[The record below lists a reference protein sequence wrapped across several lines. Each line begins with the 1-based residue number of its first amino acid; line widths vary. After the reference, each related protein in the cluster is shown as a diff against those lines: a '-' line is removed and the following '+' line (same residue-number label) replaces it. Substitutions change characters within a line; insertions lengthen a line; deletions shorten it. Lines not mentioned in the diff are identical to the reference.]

1 MSLTGALNA
10 AVASLRVNQANI
22 QVLSANIAHVNDPN
36 YTRKTLNRE
45 SIVLG
50 DTQIGSVGI
59 ASYSSAVS
67 ESLRKQMESLIARN
81 GTSGAQD
88 EFMSRIQH
96 LLGTSTDQAALPNL
110 LSQFTAAWQ
119 TLQATPESKA
129 AQTAVIRYGQQLTEE
144 VNRIAAGIDT
154 IDSEAKGEIGQSVDK
169 LNGLLEQVF
178 ELNVRLSS
186 ASETGAERT
195 ELIDQRDALVREIA
209 QYADVRT
216 VERDNGTISLFT
228 PAGLSLVDGPPSK
241 FVYDGSNLFRA
252 EDPTTPVDSL
262 FRDGKIRAL
271 MDFRLDNS
279 AKALPVSTDPS
290 TEVIR
295 KLRSQLDAV
304 VKAMTSTTGST
315 FSSAYDAAG
324 QSLRNEASFQTTVKA
339 QPASPQYSTVSLNGD
354 LRAGD
359 VFDVEINGRVFSYT
373 AQATDATLDAIAAK
387 LAGLINGDTTLGVT
401 AIAGAGQI
409 QLVGTSNDTPF
420 EVKTLANGDLP
431 ELRSGFFTG
440 TDRFTFQVNQALLDG
455 TQQLKKNSAAD
466 IVTALNN
473 TDRTFASAG
482 LTISGVS
489 YKGMMVGIVGTAIS
503 NAKSIADQ
511 AKFNAESL
519 KQTEQRYQAD
529 VGVNLDEEIANLQV
543 LQNAYAA
550 SARLLTVVQ
559 QLFDTLQAA
568 VSR

>member
-324 QSLRNEASFQTTVKA
+324 QSLRIEASFQTTVKA

>member
-50 DTQIGSVGI
+50 ETQIGSVGI

-88 EFMSRIQH
+88 EFMSRIQQ

-154 IDSEAKGEIGQSVDK
+154 IDSEAKGEVSQSVDK

-178 ELNVRLSS
+178 ELNVRLRS
-186 ASETGAERT
+186 ASETGSERT
-195 ELIDQRDALVREIA
+195 ELIDQRDALVREVA

-241 FVYDGSNLFRA
+241 FVYDGTNLFRA
-252 EDPTTPVDSL
+252 EDPTTPIDSL

-304 VKAMTSTTGST
+304 VKAMTATTGST

-324 QSLRNEASFQTTVKA
+324 QSLRIEASFQTTVKA
-339 QPASPQYSTVSLNGD
+339 QPVSPQYTTVSLNGD

-359 VFDVEINGRVFSYT
+359 VFDVEINGHVFSYT

-387 LAGLINGDTTLGVT
+387 LTALINGDTTLGVT

-409 QLVGTSNDTPF
+409 QLVGASNNTPF

-440 TDRFTFQVNQALLDG
+440 TDRFNFQVNQALLDG

-466 IVTALNN
+466 VVTALNN

-503 NAKSIADQ
+503 NAKSVADQ

-519 KQTEQRYQAD
+519 TQTEQRYQAD

>member
-324 QSLRNEASFQTTVKA
+324 QSLRIEASFQTTVKA

-409 QLVGTSNDTPF
+409 QLVGASNDTPF